1 MSSNKTHATTPPQDE
16 NDYIPYPTLSMH
28 AHTKYTELPSTTIKQ
43 LFKDGLTVSKLARQ
57 FNTTRHKIYSI
68 IDPTYAPKRKQL
80 IQKYNKDKRHYD
92 TYLRRLHMKRYRLRK
107 SILGYSKYNPTRTIA
122 DMQEEYDQLIIL
134 IREYRQNKNANT
146 TTTTLWY
153 ISNTPHKLQHS

>member
-1 MSSNKTHATTPPQDE
+1 MSNNKHIPIEPE
-16 NDYIPYPTLSMH
+16 NDYIPYPNTEMH
-28 AHTKYTELPSTTIKQ
+28 AHTKYTELPTNTIMQ
-43 LFKDGLTVSKLARQ
+43 LFKDGTTVSNLARQ

-68 IDPTYAPKRKQL
+68 IDPTYAPKRKEL

-134 IREYRQNKNANT
+134 IKEYRLNKNT
-146 TTTTLWY
+146 TTHTHHTT
-153 ISNTPHKLQHS
+153 TV